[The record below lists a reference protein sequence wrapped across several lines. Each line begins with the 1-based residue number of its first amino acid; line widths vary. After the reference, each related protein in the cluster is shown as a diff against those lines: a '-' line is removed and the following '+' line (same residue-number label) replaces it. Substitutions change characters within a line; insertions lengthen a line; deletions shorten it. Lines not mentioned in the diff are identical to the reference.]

1 MSVFNPYMRMIK
13 LVDGNLQP
21 KRFAPD
27 RRVGVVKDRRLE
39 PGPARNSGGR
49 EDAVLDRLSVS
60 VDDHD
65 RDLDVARRGLASAFE
80 VSPFDGQVEVVS
92 EEKIK
97 IEYEMK

>member
-1 MSVFNPYMRMIK
+1 MRMIK

-27 RRVGVVKDRRLE
+27 RRVGVVEDRGLE
-39 PGPARNSGGR
+39 PGPARNSGCR

-65 RDLDVARRGLASAFE
+65 RDLDVTSRGLASAFE
-80 VSPFDGQVEVVS
+80 ISPFDGQVKVVS
-92 EEKIK
+92 EEKFE
-97 IEYEMK
+97 IEFEMKYRF